1 MSQEQ
6 IDVNKVVQSFKEK
19 GYTKYAIIDFLAC
32 IIKEQMQY
40 GGTLHEKLIFW
51 NEKIKSID
59 LIDKSRKSE

>member
-6 IDVNKVVQSFKEK
+6 IDVNKVVQTFKDK
-19 GYTKYAIIDFLAC
+19 GFTKDAIIDFLC
-32 IIKEQMQY
+32 SVIKQQMMY
-40 GGTLHEKLIFW
+40 GGTLHDKLVFW